1 MKKITFFVFFINFF
15 IIINLVLISNI
26 LLKQVFANTQDLKK
40 SKLTYALELNFNLK
54 TQESDYRQYL
64 DYQLNEKYRIR
75 LILRDTD
82 QDADFDFRIYYRLN
96 KNSTIYIGES
106 NKYFSF
112 NYTYKFNFNYPVSI
126 EATFIKRENF
136 IQINPAIKLELNQH
150 FHLKYGINNITKDPN
165 PYLRPSIIFKF

>member
-1 MKKITFFVFFINFF
+1 MKKLLYLFLFIIFF
-15 IIINLVLISNI
+15 IIINLISNI
-26 LLKQVFANTQDLKK
+26 LLEQVFANTQDLKK

-64 DYQLNEKYRIR
+64 DYQLNKKYRIR

-82 QDADFDFRIYYRLN
+82 RNADFDFRIYYKLN
-96 KNSTIYIGES
+96 QNSTIYIGES

-112 NYTYKFNFNYPVSI
+112 NYTYKFNFNYPISV

-136 IQINPAIKLELNQH
+136 IQINPAIKLELNQY
-150 FHLKYGINNITKDPN
+150 FHLKYGINNIIRDPN